1 MVDEQY
7 EQLQQERTTSIV
19 QPGHATEA
27 NPCLDRVQW
36 PELLAGR
43 DMRWDRALGEV
54 IRCARRSLAEERVN
68 IFDIELINLFTERL
82 ITGGFALTTKLQEG
96 TYDRDRRV
104 WLKLLCFLLRACE
117 PQIASLPAKGQ
128 LAEAERALDR
138 PFEAADLPTTDLC
151 TSPVLHARLQV
162 ARLAV
167 PGHGLGFQLTSAQ
180 RYWFHQCF
188 WLAYRR
194 HSSGGCD
201 KRHDERSGAVLQRAL
216 CRLSICLLDHQLDG
230 RLRESI
236 VVNFLAINGF
246 DEANGTVYGPRAY
259 TLSLSA
265 LVKITQLLVIQEG
278 VYLADRGVV
287 SAPVQHLQ
295 ALRER
300 FLLMTRRTPFMALS
314 AGTSYTVLQF
324 KETTVDIDLFR
335 SFVWRQIDFLR
346 RDLHELLQWEP
357 PGQGPPPPSFA
368 LSELRENAANIQ
380 VGWSFPQHEANRS
393 QLGPYN
399 RWLLDRVVHTA
410 ALRQRWFHKAETAG
424 GVLPRAP
431 AWDARIAALY
441 MKAVKRFMQRLAM
454 LALIMSGQPARGT
467 ELLSLRFNNTQ
478 IGGCRNIFLVN
489 EQFSFITLYHKGFAM
504 GGTTKLVHRFLP
516 VELNQILVQYLVLVR
531 PFEDHLAQLL
541 HYNPGRL
548 RSAFLWPK
556 RDGTPWETAQISDFL
571 ASETTAILGRQAR
584 LNISSYRHVAIAI
597 SREFIPK
604 GTAHGGHTAEG
615 GYGQLATQGGGQ
627 LRSTQERYEQVSRAW
642 MQWFREWREKP
653 VDAADEGITAVSAA
667 ATPVVSPAASTI
679 ARPAAATNARPA
691 ASTIAHPAAATN
703 ARPAAST
710 IAYSAAATNARPVA
724 STITYPAAVTNVR
737 PAAATTVRPVAA
749 TTPRP
754 AAPSVGSVFDPE
766 LNLLQYSITAMQQ
779 SQQQYQ
785 QQQFTILTEQ
795 IMPLLRKRR
804 HEEIDN

>member
-1 MVDEQY
+1 M
-7 EQLQQERTTSIV
+7 
-19 QPGHATEA
+19 
-27 NPCLDRVQW
+27 
-36 PELLAGR
+36 
-43 DMRWDRALGEV
+43 
-54 IRCARRSLAEERVN
+54 N

-151 TSPVLHARLQV
+151 TSPVLHARLQA

-167 PGHGLGFQLTSAQ
+167 PGHGLGFQLTPAQ

-194 HSSGGCD
+194 HSSGGRD

-236 VVNFLAINGF
+236 IVNFLAINGF
-246 DEANGTVYGPRAY
+246 DEANGTFYGPRAY
-259 TLSLSA
+259 TSSLSA

-300 FLLMTRRTPFMALS
+300 FLLKTRRTPFVLILDYRA
-314 AGTSYTVLQF
+314 AGKRISDNSTVDGFVRWNESYTVLQF

-335 SFVWRQIDFLR
+335 SFVWRQIELLR
-346 RDLHELLQWEP
+346 RDLNELLQWEP

-380 VGWSFPQHEANRS
+380 VGWSFLQHEANRS

-504 GGTTKLVHRFLP
+504 GGTTKLVDRFLP
-516 VELNQILVQYLVLVR
+516 VELSQILVRYLVLVR

-604 GTAHGGHTAEG
+604 GSYFNWE
-615 GYGQLATQGGGQ
+615 QG
-627 LRSTQERYEQVSRAW
+627 
-642 MQWFREWREKP
+642 REVAK
-653 VDAADEGITAVSAA
+653 VLDA
-667 ATPVVSPAASTI
+667 
-679 ARPAAATNARPA
+679 
-691 ASTIAHPAAATN
+691 
-703 ARPAAST
+703 
-710 IAYSAAATNARPVA
+710 
-724 STITYPAAVTNVR
+724 
-737 PAAATTVRPVAA
+737 
-749 TTPRP
+749 
-754 AAPSVGSVFDPE
+754 
-766 LNLLQYSITAMQQ
+766 
-779 SQQQYQ
+779 
-785 QQQFTILTEQ
+785 
-795 IMPLLRKRR
+795 
-804 HEEIDN
+804 